1 MSTNEE
7 RFNDL
12 VHILKRIKKQYHN
25 VLVYSNDPTRPNAYS
40 PVKDAFDK
48 FLALADKI
56 AKDIETVLHSSRNAN
71 GYDIIY
77 STQLSTLYETIAF
90 ANNASPFFSE
100 ETYAI
105 LDEMESFVKEEM
117 RSFNANFGL

>member
-1 MSTNEE
+1 MSSEE
-7 RFNDL
+7 RFNNL
-12 VHILKRIKKQYHN
+12 VHIIKGIKKQYHN
-25 VLVYSNDPTRPNAYS
+25 VLVYSNDQTQPNCYS

-56 AKDIETVLHSSRNAN
+56 AKDIDTVLFYNRHAN
-71 GYDIIY
+71 GRDIIY
-77 STQLSTLYETIAF
+77 STQLSTLYEAIAF

-117 RSFNANFGL
+117 NSFNANLGL